1 MKKLSLII
9 PCYNPISEQW
19 HENIVE
25 QYRRFCEAIPEIRV
39 SLVVVNDGATKG
51 ITNAHFDFFKKQIT
65 DIQVVTYSKNRGK
78 GFALRQGIAKVEAD
92 YYLFTDIDFPYE
104 LESMV
109 AVTRALVKKN
119 GIAAGF
125 RNQNYYKKVPLFRKV
140 LSKAF
145 RAFISLIGIP
155 VQDTQCGL
163 KGFDNAGK
171 NVFLKTTIDRYLF
184 DFEFLFLAAKQ
195 KNIPIYHV
203 DVKLKDGVV
212 FTTMGLGVLRTET
225 WNLVKVLLVKN
236 GTFQ

>member
-1 MKKLSLII
+1 MKNLHLII
-9 PCYNPISEQW
+9 PCYNPASEQW

-25 QYRRFCEAIPEIRV
+25 QYRRFCEAIPTIKV
-39 SLVVVNDGATKG
+39 SLVIVNDGATKG
-51 ITNAHFDFFKKQIT
+51 IYNSHFNFLKKQIP
-65 DIQVVTYSKNRGK
+65 DIQILTYVKNRGK
-78 GFALRQGIAKVEAD
+78 GFALRQGIAQTEGN

-109 AVTRALVKKN
+109 AVAHALVEKN
-119 GIAAGF
+119 GIAVGF
-125 RNQNYYKKVPLFRKV
+125 RNQDYYQKVPLFRKV

-145 RAFISLIGIP
+145 RIFISFIGIP

-171 NVFLKTTIDRYLF
+171 SIFLKTTIDRYLF

-203 DVKLKDGVV
+203 DVKLKDGIV
-212 FTTMGLGVLRTET
+212 FSTMGLSVLRTEA
-225 WNLVKVLLVKN
+225 WNLLKVLLK
-236 GTFQ
+236 

>member
-1 MKKLSLII
+1 MKHLKLII

-25 QYRRFCEAIPEIRV
+25 QYERFREAVPEVKV
-39 SLVVVNDGATKG
+39 SLVIVNDGASRG
-51 ITNAHFDFFKKQIT
+51 INESHFDFFKNQNT
-65 DIQVVTYSKNRGK
+65 DIQVVTYKENRGK
-78 GFALRQGIAKVEAD
+78 GFALRQGIAQAEGD

-109 AVTRALVKKN
+109 AVTRALMTKN

-145 RAFISLIGIP
+145 RTFISLIGIP

-163 KGFDNAGK
+163 KGFDNAAK
-171 NVFLKTTIDRYLF
+171 IIFLKTTIDRYLF
-184 DFEFLFLAAKQ
+184 DFEFLYLAAQQ

-203 DVKLKDGVV
+203 DVKLKDGVI
-212 FTTMGLGVLRTET
+212 FSTMGLSVLRTEA
-225 WNLVKVLLVKN
+225 WNLLKVLLR
-236 GTFQ
+236 